1 MMTNAPSLTADAL
14 RTLISEVVAEA
25 LSKRPD
31 TAARNVLPKQERER
45 IDYEALAIKACLP
58 FSIRQ

>member
-1 MMTNAPSLTADAL
+1 MEGYDAL

>member
-1 MMTNAPSLTADAL
+1 MMTNAPSLTVDAP

-31 TAARNVLPKQERER
+31 TAARNVLPK
-45 IDYEALAIKACLP
+45 
-58 FSIRQ
+58 